1 MQSVKL
7 FLTVT
12 GFATYFV
19 GMIVISALTTG
30 VVHSAIVTITK

>member
-1 MQSVKL
+1 MRSVKL

-19 GMIVISALTTG
+19 GMVAVSALTTG
-30 VVHSAIVTITK
+30 VVHSAIATIAK